1 MINQTFLV
9 FYQWQKSN
17 CLIVFWFISFLTFF
31 ASAAQQMS
39 LWRDICYDTVSV
51 KLILINF
58 KVHIFIWWLSRESL
72 KLRLTWSLLLLVKYC
87 CLKAAELEW
96 RTGPFLCSY
105 LCSISE
111 EKLKQF
117 LLSTYK
123 MRLIGQKEH
132 SGSNGLVTGISPRQE
147 AQFYP
152 QWENTEC
159 YWKLTSHP
167 FCFPKNFYFLQ

>member
-58 KVHIFIWWLSRESL
+58 KVHIFIWWLSRDSL

-87 CLKAAELEW
+87 CLKAVGPEG
-96 RTGPFLCSY
+96 RKGPFLCSK
-105 LCSISE
+105 LCSVSE
-111 EKLKQF
+111 EKLQQF
-117 LLSTYK
+117 LLSISK
-123 MRLIGQKEH
+123 NEANWSKEH
-132 SGSNGLVTGISPRQE
+132 SGYNRLIMLASN
-147 AQFYP
+147 
-152 QWENTEC
+152 
-159 YWKLTSHP
+159 
-167 FCFPKNFYFLQ
+167 

>member
-87 CLKAAELEW
+87 CLKAVEPEW
-96 RTGPFLCSY
+96 GKRAFLGSRF
-105 LCSISE
+105 CSISE
-111 EKLKQF
+111 EKLCQS
-117 LLSTYK
+117 LLSMYK
-123 MRLIGQKEH
+123 MKLIGQKEH
-132 SGSNGLVTGISPRQE
+132 SSSIGLVTLASHKGKKPNSIQNERI
-147 AQFYP
+147 F
-152 QWENTEC
+152 EC
-159 YWKLTSHP
+159 CWQPNL
-167 FCFPKNFYFLQ
+167 